1 MITGVRSALICERV
15 EQNDAGSAN
24 YFGICG
30 ASLIAESNPGFLEI
44 WAALH
49 VEVDRKATQG
59 HVKVEAADYSQIFPF
74 DLPAGWWLAGMAFP
88 LIVPVLRAG
97 PLTVAVFD
105 DGRKG
110 KPFRFRWNIEIS
122 PDAKILDE
130 AAGRDFVETGR
141 KAGEILAGDLAAN
154 GKVKH

>member
-1 MITGVRSALICERV
+1 MIIGVRSVLICERV
-15 EQNDAGSAN
+15 EQDDAGRAN

-30 ASLIAESNPGFLEI
+30 ASIMAESNPGFLHI

-59 HVKVEAADYSQIFPF
+59 HVRVEAADYSQIFPF

-88 LIVPVLRAG
+88 LIVPVLREG

-105 DGRKG
+105 EGRKG

-122 PDAKILDE
+122 PDAKVLDE
-130 AAGRDFVETGR
+130 AAGRDFVEAGK
-141 KAGEILAGDLAAN
+141 KAGEIIADNLAVQ
-154 GKVKH
+154 GKTKY